1 MFRNILYKKP
11 WALFSQQ
18 KSSFNIKEYK
28 YHQQHCNT
36 LTINNIMSCAQMSY
50 DNILDKNVVFLFTK
64 HKINSLNYSCD
75 DFTVLVNMQYR
86 LSILKLSRITIG
98 SIPIHRTRLV
108 VLNLVV
114 VLDSKF
120 VNLSIGHLIYH
131 YGFWKMIKKL
141 YAYKVF

>member
-64 HKINSLNYSCD
+64 HKINSLNYSCN
-75 DFTVLVNMQYR
+75 DFTVL
-86 LSILKLSRITIG
+86 IG
-98 SIPIHRTRLV
+98 YARHRTRLV